1 MAKRAFNEKRV
12 FDRTACSMPGRYVLK
27 DISSG
32 TFVCKDISPKGLG
45 IETTKPLPVDAKV
58 RIEITTKKK
67 VPLML
72 EGKVRWSRKEND
84 SYRVGIE
91 FNEPLFI
98 LLSMLV

>member
-1 MAKRAFNEKRV
+1 MAKRAFNEKRL
-12 FDRTACSMPGRYVLK
+12 FDRTECTMPGKYVLR

-45 IETTKPLPVDAKV
+45 IETTKPLPIDSKV

-67 VPLML
+67 LPLIL
-72 EGKVRWSRKEND
+72 EGKVRWSRKED
-84 SYRVGIE
+84 GSYRVGIE

>member
-1 MAKRAFNEKRV
+1 MAKHDFNEKRV
-12 FDRTACSMPGRYVLK
+12 FDRTNCSMPGKYELK

-32 TFVCKDISPKGLG
+32 TFVCRDISPKGIG
-45 IETTKPLPVDAKV
+45 IETDDPLPVDTKV
-58 RIEITTKKK
+58 RIEISTKKK
-67 VPLML
+67 VPLIL
-72 EGKVRWSRKEND
+72 EGKVRWSTKEGK